1 MRELGQLVFNE
12 MEKIYRKK
20 RFLVITLLLIALIP
34 LFVYGQVKQAQDVE
48 EKLGTDDWQV
58 VLQQE
63 ITDSQNRMAASTN
76 LPEDYKRFRELQIQQ
91 QQYYLDHNINPN
103 EPGAPTFVREFLV
116 QGISYLIPL
125 LVIIIAIDLV
135 SGEKTDGTIKML
147 LTRPIKRWKILTSKY
162 IALLLSISIIIAL
175 VVSLTYLISGVAFG
189 YRGFDAPVLTGFSIE
204 GETLVTTGIHSIP
217 QWQFILMA
225 TGLSW
230 FVGMVTG
237 TLSFMVSVLVRNTP
251 AGMGIMFASLIAG
264 TLLQE
269 FAASWDNIKYMFSL
283 NLNLTSYLTGS
294 VPMLEGQTMAFSV
307 ATLSVWGIVALIIS
321 YVVFTREDM
330 LA

>member
-1 MRELGQLVFNE
+1 MRELGNLVFNE
-12 MEKIYRKK
+12 MEKVYRKK
-20 RFLVITLLLIALIP
+20 RFFVIILLLVTLIP
-34 LFVYGQVKQAQDVE
+34 LFVYGQVKQAKEVE
-48 EKLGTDDWQV
+48 EKLGTDDWQI

-76 LPEDYKRFRELQIQQ
+76 LPEDYKQFRELQIQQ
-91 QQYYLDHNINPN
+91 QQYYLDHNINPA

-135 SGEKTDGTIKML
+135 SGEKSDGTIKML
-147 LTRPIKRWKILTSKY
+147 LTRPIRRWKILASKY
-162 IALLLSISIIIAL
+162 IALLLSISVIIAL
-175 VVSLTYLISGVAFG
+175 VVSLTYLISGIAFG

-204 GETLVTTGIHSIP
+204 GETLVTTGIHTIP

-225 TGLSW
+225 AGLSW
-230 FVGMVTG
+230 FVGMIVG

-251 AGMGIMFASLIAG
+251 AGMGIMFAALIAG
-264 TLLQE
+264 GLLQE
-269 FAASWDNIKYMFSL
+269 FAASWENIKYVFSL

-307 ATLSVWGIVALIIS
+307 ATLSVWGIAALFIS
-321 YVVFTREDM
+321 FFVFTREDM